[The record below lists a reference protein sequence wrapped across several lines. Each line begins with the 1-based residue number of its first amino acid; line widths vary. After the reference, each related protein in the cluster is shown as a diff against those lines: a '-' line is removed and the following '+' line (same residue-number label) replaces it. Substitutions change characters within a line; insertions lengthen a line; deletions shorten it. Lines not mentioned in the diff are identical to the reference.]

1 MHALGEGFR
10 KAVGESFH
18 EDRAIVVV
26 RLGEAFGDFVF
37 PRAGRDR
44 EAADIIRFA
53 CLHRRNEI
61 GKREIGTSVAP
72 QQLLAQGEESREGFR
87 A

>member
-10 KAVGESFH
+10 KAVGERFH

-26 RLGEAFGDFVF
+26 RFGEAFGDFVF
-37 PRAGRDR
+37 PRAGRDH

-61 GKREIGTSVAP
+61 GKREIGTPVAP
-72 QQLLAQGEESREGFR
+72 QQLLTQGEESREGFH